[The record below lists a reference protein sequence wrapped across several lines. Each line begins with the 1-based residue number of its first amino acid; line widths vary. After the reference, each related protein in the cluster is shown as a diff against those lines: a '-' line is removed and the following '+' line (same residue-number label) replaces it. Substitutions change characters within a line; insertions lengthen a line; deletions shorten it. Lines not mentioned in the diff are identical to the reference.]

1 MFAFFFPWL
10 GSATFHS
17 ADRNLLVATKVS
29 YLLVAAESNLLVAAD
44 RNLLVCAEI
53 NLLVATEIESNLL
66 LAAGSESN
74 LLLAAESESNLLLAA
89 ESESNLLLAAE
100 SESNLLLAAES
111 ESNLLL
117 AAESESNLL
126 LAAERESNLLLAA
139 ESESNLLL
147 TAEKPE
153 YCQNCH
159 VNVMRTKKT
168 ELSVCDGHA
177 PALALGSF
185 TRHMI
190 GHPGWGE
197 NCQRCLSNGFLA
209 LNAKPAT
216 PLDLHPVLKWRN
228 RGLWLLWHVS
238 SLLFRQVSILSP
250 SRKWTNSI

>member
-1 MFAFFFPWL
+1 MRCICHVCLFFPWL

-53 NLLVATEIESNLL
+53 NLLVATEI
-66 LAAGSESN
+66 
-74 LLLAAESESNLLLAA
+74 
-89 ESESNLLLAAE
+89 ESNLLLAAE

-190 GHPGWGE
+190 GHRGCRE